1 MKISTVASLNYF
13 INDNGEILLQKKSRG
28 LGVGKWNGVGGKAE
42 PGEDIFPAAIR
53 EIREEAGV
61 EVKNLENIGYIEYI
75 WPPDHEQKNWAV
87 HVFSVKEWEG
97 ELKDCGEGELKWFKR
112 ENFPR
117 TEMWD
122 DDQYWL
128 KDALSGKFPRLRFY
142 LDEAGKTIRFEK
154 I

>member
-1 MKISTVASLNYF
+1 M
-13 INDNGEILLQKKSRG
+13 
-28 LGVGKWNGVGGKAE
+28 
-42 PGEDIFPAAIR
+42 
-53 EIREEAGV
+53 
-61 EVKNLENIGYIEYI
+61 KNLEKIGYIEYI

-97 ELKDCGEGELKWFKR
+97 ELRDGGEGELRWFKR

-117 TEMWD
+117 AEMWD

-128 KDALSGKFPRLRFY
+128 KDALSGKFSRLRFY